1 MEGYSAKIIESS
13 KELTAKEKV
22 MLKDLSNAQPLD
34 SLVKDGDRILLNP
47 DYYVIVAIHNEKSR
61 DGNTDYENIVIIDK
75 TGDKY
80 KTGSQSFISTF
91 QDIMGDME
99 GCEEKWSLAVYA
111 KESRNREGKYF
122 ITCSV
127 V

>member
-1 MEGYSAKIIESS
+1 MEGQFAKIIEAS
-13 KELTAKEKV
+13 KELSAKEKV

-34 SLVKDGDRILLNP
+34 SLVKDGDRVLLNP
-47 DYYVIVAIHNEKSR
+47 DYYVIIAIHNEKAR

-80 KTGSQSFISTF
+80 KTGSQSFITAF
-91 QDIMGDME
+91 QNIMADME
-99 GCEEKWSLAVYA
+99 DCDEEWSLEVYA
-111 KESRNREGKYF
+111 RESRNREGKYF

>member
-47 DYYVIVAIHNEKSR
+47 EYYVIVAIHNEKA
-61 DGNTDYENIVIIDK
+61 
-75 TGDKY
+75 
-80 KTGSQSFISTF
+80 GS
-91 QDIMGDME
+91 
-99 GCEEKWSLAVYA
+99 VY
-111 KESRNREGKYF
+111 SSWCLMWNR
-122 ITCSV
+122 
-127 V
+127 

>member
-1 MEGYSAKIIESS
+1 MEGYSAKIIETS

-47 DYYVIVAIHNEKSR
+47 DYYVIVAIHNEKAR

-91 QDIMGDME
+91 QDIMSDMGD
-99 GCEEKWSLAVYA
+99 CDEEWRLSVYA

>member
-34 SLVKDGDRILLNP
+34 SLVKDDDRILLNP
-47 DYYVIVAIHNEKSR
+47 DYYVIVAIHNEKAR

-91 QDIMGDME
+91 QDIED
-99 GCEEKWSLAVYA
+99 CDEEWSLAVYA

>member
-1 MEGYSAKIIESS
+1 MEGYSAKIIKSS
-13 KELTAKEKV
+13 KELTAKERV

-34 SLVKDGDRILLNP
+34 SLVKGGDRILLNP
-47 DYYVIVAIHNEKSR
+47 DYYVIVAIHNEKAR
-61 DGNTDYENIVIIDK
+61 DGSTDYENIVIIDK

-91 QDIMGDME
+91 QDIMSDME
-99 GCEEKWSLAVYA
+99 GCEEEWSLSVYA